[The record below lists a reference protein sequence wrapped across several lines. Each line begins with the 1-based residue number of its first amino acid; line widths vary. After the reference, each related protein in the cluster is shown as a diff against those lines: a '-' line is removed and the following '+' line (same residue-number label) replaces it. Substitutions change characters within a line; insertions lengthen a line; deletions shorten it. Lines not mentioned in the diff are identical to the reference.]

1 MEKCSVHRSGSS
13 AHEGPH
19 KGLVVSKKADLA
31 HEVFTKEMA
40 KAVVRAQIRLFSSR
54 GVHKEQGG
62 AQEGGESR
70 AKITRVSQTVQCIG
84 SRLVKCL
91 ENLGGE
97 GRGNEFGEVFEG
109 GGGDAGD

>member
-1 MEKCSVHRSGSS
+1 MKSSTENSRREVEKCTVHRSGSS

-31 HEVFTKEMA
+31 HEVFTKE
-40 KAVVRAQIRLFSSR
+40 
-54 GVHKEQGG
+54 QGG
-62 AQEGGESR
+62 AHEGGESR
-70 AKITRVSQTVQCIG
+70 AKITRVPQMVQCIG

-109 GGGDAGD
+109 GGCDAGD